1 MRHWASHRILKENYE
16 RLISINKKLQ
26 SQVKDKEYALDVQIE
41 ELRGGY
47 ERTKAENIKL
57 KDNIDDQ
64 NKLWKMWL
72 KKFEDKPEEI
82 TKAQNKP
89 EEMKEKDKNPREDD
103 EVLLIEDGDEIP
115 DSNAEEDDSEIIF
128 QRFLDNQK
136 KPGFKRTS
144 PLEQPEQLNVKNFA
158 CTKCTFKAK
167 G

>member
-1 MRHWASHRILKENYE
+1 
-16 RLISINKKLQ
+16 
-26 SQVKDKEYALDVQIE
+26 
-41 ELRGGY
+41 
-47 ERTKAENIKL
+47 
-57 KDNIDDQ
+57 
-64 NKLWKMWL
+64 MWL

-115 DSNAEEDDSEIIF
+115 DSNAEEDEADDSEIIF